1 MKYIIAATIATGM
14 LAGCANETIDP
25 FGSFNAEAG
34 STIVDRGDFGNAT
47 MNNMLVQTGQ
57 STYTVNL
64 QRRFTAE
71 VSDTITF
78 EFNSSQLTAAG
89 QTTLAQ
95 QAAWIKQFPEV
106 RFKVFGHADAVGSNA
121 YNQRLGLRRAQ
132 AAVSYLVSQGISRSR
147 LEAVA
152 SFGET
157 RPVVNTQSPEMRNR
171 RAVTEVSGF
180 VENHPTVLNGKYAEV
195 IFREYV
201 ASAVPPTAVT
211 PVGLGGGGD
220 GGGGGGGGQ

>member
-1 MKYIIAATIATGM
+1 MKYLLTATIATSL
-14 LAGCANETIDP
+14 LAGCANDVIDP
-25 FGSFNAEAG
+25 NGSFQSEAG
-34 STIVDRGDFGNAT
+34 ATIVDRGDFGNAT
-47 MNNMLVQTGQ
+47 MNNTLVQTGQ
-57 STYTVNL
+57 SSYTVNL
-64 QRRFTAE
+64 QRRFTSE

-89 QTTLAQ
+89 QATLAQ

-106 RFKVFGHADAVGSNA
+106 RFKVFGHADAVGSNR

-132 AAVSYLVSQGISRSR
+132 NAVNFLVSQGIARSR

-157 RPVVNTQSPEMRNR
+157 RPVVNTQAAEMRNR

-180 VENHPTVLNGKYAEV
+180 VESHPTVLNGKYAEV

-201 ASAVPPTAVT
+201 ESATSDATWEFVSA
-211 PVGLGGGGD
+211 GSGGG

>member
-1 MKYIIAATIATGM
+1 MKFIITATIATGL
-14 LAGCANETIDP
+14 LAGCANSVIDP
-25 FGSFNAEAG
+25 NGTFYKEAG
-34 STIVDRGDFGNAT
+34 AQVDRGDFGNAT
-47 MNNMLVQTGQ
+47 MNNMLVQSGQ
-57 STYTVNL
+57 SSYTINL
-64 QRRFTAE
+64 QRRFTSE
-71 VSDTITF
+71 VDDTITF

-89 QTTLAQ
+89 QATLAQ

-132 AAVSYLVSQGISRSR
+132 TAVGYLVSQGISRSR
-147 LEAVA
+147 LEAIA

-157 RPVVNTQSPEMRNR
+157 RPVVNTQAPEMRNR

-201 ASAVPPTAVT
+201 ASAVPPAAVT
-211 PVGLGGGGD
+211 PVGSAAGGNSGGS
-220 GGGGGGGGQ
+220 GGQ

>member
-1 MKYIIAATIATGM
+1 MKLILTATIATGL
-14 LAGCANETIDP
+14 LAGCANSVIDP
-25 FGSFNAEAG
+25 NGSFYREAG
-34 STIVDRGDFGNAT
+34 AQVDRGDFGNAT
-47 MNNMLVQTGQ
+47 MNNSLVQSGQ
-57 STYTVNL
+57 SNFTVNL
-64 QRRFTAE
+64 QRRFSAE

-89 QTTLAQ
+89 QQTLAR

-106 RFKVFGHADAVGSNA
+106 RFKVYGHADAVGSNG

-132 AAVSYLVSQGISRSR
+132 NAVAYLVSQGISRSR

-157 RPVVNTQSPEMRNR
+157 RPVVNTQSAEMRNR

-195 IFREYV
+195 VFREYIV
-201 ASAVPPTAVT
+201 SAVPPTEVS
-211 PVGLGGGGD
+211 PVGAAITGSA
-220 GGGGGGGGQ
+220 GGGGGE